1 VGEAAVEVV
10 LVGPVL
16 QVADPQSAYLL
27 QVRRL
32 VVRRC
37 HLAARRRGAARG
49 PEARRTWVRSG
60 RSSPAAAS
68 RSFSASRNL
77 VRFSFSVLKNN
88 FACLWAFWI
97 HFGFW
102 PLYSLHGRGA
112 VRGGVTARGQHSI
125 RAHMQN
131 NMYLVMSLGHSHR
144 RS

>member
-16 QVADPQSAYLL
+16 QVADPQSTYLL

-49 PEARRTWVRSG
+49 PEARRTWVRPG

-77 VRFSFSVLKNN
+77 VRFSFCPEKQFCVLVGLLDP
-88 FACLWAFWI
+88 LWALA
-97 HFGFW
+97 
-102 PLYSLHGRGA
+102 LYSLHGRGA

-125 RAHMQN
+125 SAHMQK
-131 NMYLVMSLGHSHR
+131 NMYLVMSLGA
-144 RS
+144 